1 MAASCSSTC
10 ETRRERAQKS
20 APAAADPG
28 DALPTAAALGPP
40 CEPGPACTWH
50 KYNAI
55 ARAVERLSIR
65 QKREIFRIMRLG
77 DSVNEHTFLPSYGF
91 TVGEFSVFH
100 TLQESGR
107 KESGRAAPSIAYGT
121 TAGTP

>member
-10 ETRRERAQKS
+10 EARQGRAENS
-20 APAAADPG
+20 TPAAADPG
-28 DALPTAAALGPP
+28 DALPIAATLGPP
-40 CEPGPACTWH
+40 REPGPACTWH

-55 ARAVERLSIR
+55 ASAVERLSIR

-77 DSVNEHTFLPSYGF
+77 DSVDEHTFLPSYGF

-107 KESGRAAPSIAYGT
+107 KESGRAALYTAYSA
-121 TAGTP
+121 TAGMP